1 MPETILNGRRVLVTR
16 AADQAPPLLEA
27 IEAAGGEAL
36 PFPALAIE
44 PADKAEIATL
54 WSELAHP
61 DLVIFVSVNAV
72 RHGLGAIALDETYRL
87 GAIGPATADALREAG
102 FGAGLLTGDG
112 YDSEALL
119 AAIDAGPGI
128 DGRTVAIVRGDGGR
142 EFLGDALA
150 ERGATVTYLEVYR
163 RLCPVPEQA
172 DSDALLARWADGGVD
187 VTTVLSAATLDNLLS
202 LLGERGR
209 ALFDRTPVVTPSR
222 GVIQTLERRGFDAI
236 IERADGPDPDAI
248 VAAVARVPAASGQAD
263 DTMADNSDTD
273 AGVERAQGTFASAA
287 EEPTAE
293 ALTGPPAS
301 EPVAA
306 DGAEPAQPPDDPAA
320 RGPQAATGGG
330 GRLPAI
336 AAVGLSIVAI
346 AVAVLAAWRTP
357 GGDGP
362 DVAAIESRL
371 NALERAR
378 ADLDTTL
385 RTGQRAVSDLEAEHR
400 SLAGR
405 VTRLSREASERADL
419 VDSLPGRVQNV
430 ENSVAAI
437 EGIAA
442 GTRAHWLRA
451 EAEYYLQLAN
461 AQVQLARNPELAM
474 LALTLADERVRA
486 LADPVYTPVRRAI
499 AEEIQALRAIGGADT
514 EGVSLTLAGLSQT
527 VSLLPL
533 SNRIE
538 TPPPQ
543 SQARGEPD
551 DSGAIARGVDSVKR
565 VMGDLVRVRRSDETV
580 TPLLSPQAAY
590 FLRTNLE
597 LKFDVARLALLR
609 GEQQDYEQSLDDA
622 AMWIGEYFDTDDDG
636 VRSALET
643 IADLRQRDVVVEL
656 PDVSSSLTLLRDR
669 TAIDE
674 LGEP

>member
-1 MPETILNGRRVLVTR
+1 NRHVLVTR

-44 PADKAEIATL
+44 PADKAEIAAQ
-54 WSELAHP
+54 WSALSRPE
-61 DLVIFVSVNAV
+61 LVIFVSVNAV
-72 RHGLGAIALDETYRL
+72 RYGLAAIALDETYRL
-87 GAIGPATADALREAG
+87 GAIGPATADALRDAG
-102 FGAGLLTGDG
+102 FGAGLVTGDG

-119 AAIDAGPGI
+119 AAIDAGHDI
-128 DGRTVAIVRGDGGR
+128 DGRAVAIVRGDGGR
-142 EFLGDALA
+142 EFLGDALT
-150 ERGATVTYLEVYR
+150 ERGATVAYLEVYR

-172 DSDALLARWADGGVD
+172 DIDGLLARWADGGVD
-187 VTTVLSAATLDNLLS
+187 ATTVLSAATLENLLN
-202 LLGERGR
+202 LLGESGR

-222 GVIQTLERRGFDAI
+222 GVIQTLEQRGFGSI

-248 VAAVARVPAASGQAD
+248 VAALARLPAASGRTD
-263 DTMADNSDTD
+263 ETMADNRDTD
-273 AGVERAQGTFASAA
+273 AGVEQQDETAASDAQAPA
-287 EEPTAE
+287 AE
-293 ALTGPPAS
+293 ALTDTQAG
-301 EPVAA
+301 EPGAD
-306 DGAEPAQPPDDPAA
+306 DGAGPERPPDDTAIP
-320 RGPQAATGGG
+320 RATPERTSGRW
-330 GRLPAI
+330 RLPAI
-336 AAVGLSIVAI
+336 GAVLLSLV
-346 AVAVLAAWRTP
+346 AVAVAGLAVWRTT
-357 GGDGP
+357 GDDGP
-362 DVAAIESRL
+362 DMAAIESRL
-371 NALERAR
+371 DTLERSR
-378 ADLDTTL
+378 SDLDTTV
-385 RTGQRAVSDLEAEHR
+385 RSGQRAVSDLEAEHR
-400 SLAGR
+400 SLAAR
-405 VTRLSREASERADL
+405 VTRLSSEASERADL

-430 ENSVAAI
+430 ETSVAAI

-461 AQVQLARNPELAM
+461 AQVQLARNPELAV

-499 AEEIQALRAIGGADT
+499 AEEIQALRASGGDDT

-533 SNRIE
+533 SSRIE
-538 TPPPQ
+538 TPQ
-543 SQARGEPD
+543 TDEQARAEPD

-565 VMGDLVRVRRSDETV
+565 VMGDLVRVRRSDEAV
-580 TPLLSPQAAY
+580 TPLLSPEAAY

-656 PDVSSSLTLLRDR
+656 PDVSASLTLLRER

-674 LGEP
+674 LSEP